1 MRRRQVEYFFR
12 IEFKSLKY
20 NVSRLYAIHS
30 DLSPNLSPKRRE
42 ALNFT
47 PLPLQG
53 RGWGLGLYWTQ
64 LRSAI
69 ALVSQL
75 YGQTFFV

>member
-1 MRRRQVEYFFR
+1 
-12 IEFKSLKY
+12 
-20 NVSRLYAIHS
+20 LYAIHS

-53 RGWGLGLYWTQ
+53 RGWGLGLYWNQ
-64 LRSAI
+64 LRRAIKISAI
-69 ALVSQL
+69 FSGAEWENETDNWLNANLLTSLAVWQ
-75 YGQTFFV
+75 

>member
-1 MRRRQVEYFFR
+1 MRRKLVEYFFR
-12 IEFKSLKY
+12 IELKSLKY

-47 PLPLQG
+47 PLPYKG
-53 RGWGLGLYWTQ
+53 RGWGLGLY
-64 LRSAI
+64 
-69 ALVSQL
+69 
-75 YGQTFFV
+75 